1 MHSQLGLVF
10 TTKMKIEFLVFHKS
24 SNSMPYGMF
33 CNAAIWQIMGYKMV
47 ILHEV
52 KLVPE
57 AIAEGTNGRIVISQ
71 LATSVYKH
79 IPIAQSIA
87 EHCNFF

>member
-1 MHSQLGLVF
+1 MTKYQPLLDGSQPIRELDLLNQGAN
-10 TTKMKIEFLVFHKS
+10 M
-24 SNSMPYGMF
+24 
-33 CNAAIWQIMGYKMV
+33 A

-57 AIAEGTNGRIVISQ
+57 VIAEGTNGQIVISP
-71 LATSVYKH
+71 LATLLYKH

-87 EHCNFF
+87 EHFNIL

>member
-1 MHSQLGLVF
+1 
-10 TTKMKIEFLVFHKS
+10 
-24 SNSMPYGMF
+24 MPKEDA
-33 CNAAIWQIMGYKMV
+33 NMV

-57 AIAEGTNGRIVISQ
+57 AIAEGTNGRIVISS
-71 LATSVYKH
+71 LATLVYKH

-87 EHCNFF
+87 EHCIFFQNGFLSHKFGVSVANVS

>member
-1 MHSQLGLVF
+1 M
-10 TTKMKIEFLVFHKS
+10 TKICRMTWDFETS
-24 SNSMPYGMF
+24 SIVPDLTKFSF
-33 CNAAIWQIMGYKMV
+33 CIVQGHTMV

-57 AIAEGTNGRIVISQ
+57 ALAEGTNGRIVISS
-71 LATSVYKH
+71 LATLVYKH

>member
-1 MHSQLGLVF
+1 M
-10 TTKMKIEFLVFHKS
+10 TKICRMTRDFETSLIVPDLTKFS
-24 SNSMPYGMF
+24 F
-33 CNAAIWQIMGYKMV
+33 CIVQGHTMV

-57 AIAEGTNGRIVISQ
+57 AIAKGTNGRIVISS
-71 LATSVYKH
+71 LATLVYKH

-87 EHCNFF
+87 EHCNFL